1 MQPNIILDMS
11 NRVYVYVGR
20 HDILADVRVD
30 MYLAQSVMLTICE
43 WMPNRTSVR
52 FCGHVY

>member
-1 MQPNIILDMS
+1 MS